1 MLTLNSLALVR
12 MSKIRTILADID
24 SDLTDFDMPL
34 KDMNQ
39 KIPVIERLKERLRDK
54 INEGRPATLREY
66 QRAGYDH
73 IQKGNAIGDAKD
85 FLDSKFPNSWASNQS
100 LFLLDANANVNAFV
114 YAKDVVL
121 DINVGGMNE
130 QCIINYTTILA
141 FAERILKEK
150 QGKEYYIF
158 QWLDEDSIKFLGCYV
173 LCREKSLY
181 ENKIFFD
188 DLYKDTLEIP
198 KK

>member
-1 MLTLNSLALVR
+1 MHTLNSLALVR

-24 SDLTDFDMPL
+24 LDATDFGVSH
-34 KDMNQ
+34 KDVNQ
-39 KIPVIERLKERLRDK
+39 KISMEDDMRKR
-54 INEGRPATLREY
+54 INQGKPATLGQY
-66 QRAGYDH
+66 QIAGYDH
-73 IQKGNAIGDAKD
+73 IQKGNAIRGAKD

-100 LFLLDANANVNAFV
+100 LFCLDANANVNAFV

-121 DINVGGMNE
+121 DIYVGGMNE
-130 QCIINYTTILA
+130 QCIINYKTILA
-141 FAERILKEK
+141 FAERILKEE

-158 QWLDEDSIKFLGCYV
+158 QWLGEDSIKYLGCYV

>member
-1 MLTLNSLALVR
+1 MNTLNSLALVR

-24 SDLTDFDMPL
+24 SDATDFDITH

-39 KIPVIERLKERLRDK
+39 KISTKDRLRER
-54 INEGRPATLREY
+54 INQGEPATLGQY
-66 QRAGYDH
+66 QLAGYDH
-73 IQKGNAIGDAKD
+73 IQKGNAISGAKD

-121 DINVGGMNE
+121 DINVGDMNE

-158 QWLDEDSIKFLGCYV
+158 QWLGEDSIKYLGCYV

-188 DLYKDTLEIP
+188 NLYKDTLEIP

>member
-1 MLTLNSLALVR
+1 MNTLNSLALVR

-24 SDLTDFDMPL
+24 SDATDLDLTP
-34 KDMNQ
+34 KDLNRKISREDGMREQINQ
-39 KIPVIERLKERLRDK
+39 GEPVALRGYN
-54 INEGRPATLREY
+54 I
-66 QRAGYDH
+66 AGYDH
-73 IQKGNAIGDAKD
+73 IQKGNAIKGAKE

-158 QWLDEDSIKFLGCYV
+158 QWLGEDSIKYLGCYV

-188 DLYKDTLEIP
+188 NLYKDTLEIP

>member
-1 MLTLNSLALVR
+1 MRTLNSLALVR

-24 SDLTDFDMPL
+24 SDATITP
-34 KDMNQ
+34 KDVNQ
-39 KIPVIERLKERLRDK
+39 KNSMKEDVMQKR
-54 INEGRPATLREY
+54 INQGKPATLGQY
-66 QRAGYDH
+66 QIAGYDH
-73 IQKGNAIGDAKD
+73 IQKGNAIMGAKD

-121 DINVGGMNE
+121 DMYVGGMDE

-158 QWLDEDSIKFLGCYV
+158 QWLGEDSIKYLGCYF

-181 ENKIFFD
+181 ENKIFLD
-188 DLYKDTLEIP
+188 NLYKDTLEIP

>member
-1 MLTLNSLALVR
+1 MRTLNSLALVR

-24 SDLTDFDMPL
+24 SDATITP
-34 KDMNQ
+34 KDVNQ
-39 KIPVIERLKERLRDK
+39 KNSMKEDVMQKR
-54 INEGRPATLREY
+54 INQGKPATLGQY
-66 QRAGYDH
+66 QIAGYDH
-73 IQKGNAIGDAKD
+73 IQKGNAIMGAKD

-121 DINVGGMNE
+121 DMYVGGMDE
-130 QCIINYTTILA
+130 QCIINYKTILD

-158 QWLDEDSIKFLGCYV
+158 QWLGEDSIKYLGCYV

-181 ENKIFFD
+181 ENKIFLD
-188 DLYKDTLEIP
+188 NQYKDTLEIP

>member
-1 MLTLNSLALVR
+1 MHTLNSLALVR

-24 SDLTDFDMPL
+24 SDATDYLDVTP
-34 KDMNQ
+34 KDLNRKISGEDGMREQINQ
-39 KIPVIERLKERLRDK
+39 GEPVALRRYN
-54 INEGRPATLREY
+54 I
-66 QRAGYDH
+66 AGYDH
-73 IQKGNAIGDAKD
+73 IQKGNAIKGAKD

-100 LFLLDANANVNAFV
+100 LFFLDANVNAFV

-121 DINVGGMNE
+121 DMYVGGMNE
-130 QCIINYTTILA
+130 QCIINYTTSLA
-141 FAERILKEK
+141 FAERILKEE

-158 QWLDEDSIKFLGCYV
+158 QWLGENSIKFLGCYL
-173 LCREKSLY
+173 LCRGKSLY

>member
-24 SDLTDFDMPL
+24 LDATDLDLTPKLTPKDVNHNISMVDVTREQINRGVPL
-34 KDMNQ
+34 KLGLY
-39 KIPVIERLKERLRDK
+39 KL
-54 INEGRPATLREY
+54 
-66 QRAGYDH
+66 AGYDH
-73 IQKGNAIGDAKD
+73 IQKGNAISGAKD

-100 LFLLDANANVNAFV
+100 LFLLGANANVNAFV
-114 YAKDVVL
+114 YAKEVVL
-121 DINVGGMNE
+121 DIYVGGMNE
-130 QCIINYTTILA
+130 QCIINYKTILD
-141 FAERILKEK
+141 FAERILKEE

-158 QWLDEDSIKFLGCYV
+158 QWLGEDSIKYLGCYV
-173 LCREKSLY
+173 LCRKKSLY

-188 DLYKDTLEIP
+188 SLYKDTLEIP

>member
-1 MLTLNSLALVR
+1 MHTLNSLAFVR

-24 SDLTDFDMPL
+24 SDATDFDMPL
-34 KDMNQ
+34 KDVNHHNHLQ
-39 KIPVIERLKERLRDK
+39 DHLRDK
-54 INEGRPATLREY
+54 INQGKPATLGQY
-66 QRAGYDH
+66 QLAGYDH
-73 IQKGNAIGDAKD
+73 IQKGNAISGAKD

-121 DINVGGMNE
+121 DIYVGGMDE
-130 QCIINYTTILA
+130 QCIINYKTILA
-141 FAERILKEK
+141 FADRILKEK

-158 QWLDEDSIKFLGCYV
+158 QWLGEDSIKYLGCYV

-188 DLYKDTLEIP
+188 SLYKDTLEIP

>member
-1 MLTLNSLALVR
+1 MNTLNSLALVR

-24 SDLTDFDMPL
+24 SDATDLDLTP
-34 KDMNQ
+34 KDLNRKISREDGMREQINQ
-39 KIPVIERLKERLRDK
+39 GEPVALRGYN
-54 INEGRPATLREY
+54 I
-66 QRAGYDH
+66 AGYDH

-100 LFLLDANANVNAFV
+100 LFCLDANANVNAFV

-121 DINVGGMNE
+121 DIYVGGMNE
-130 QCIINYTTILA
+130 QCIINYKTILD

-158 QWLDEDSIKFLGCYV
+158 QWLGEDSIKYLGCYV

-188 DLYKDTLEIP
+188 NLYKDTLEIP

>member
-24 SDLTDFDMPL
+24 SDATDFDITL
-34 KDMNQ
+34 KDVNQ
-39 KIPVIERLKERLRDK
+39 NISIVDVMQER
-54 INEGRPATLREY
+54 INQGKPATLGQY
-66 QRAGYDH
+66 QIAGYDH
-73 IQKGNAIGDAKD
+73 IQKGNAISGAKD

-121 DINVGGMNE
+121 DMYVGGMNE
-130 QCIINYTTILA
+130 QCIINYTTSLA
-141 FAERILKEK
+141 FAERILKEE

-158 QWLDEDSIKFLGCYV
+158 QWLGEDSIKYLGCYL
-173 LCREKSLY
+173 LCPGKSLY

>member
-1 MLTLNSLALVR
+1 MHTLNKLTLAR
-12 MSKIRTILADID
+12 MSKIRTILSDIDID
-24 SDLTDFDMPL
+24 SIDDTLDNIAIKTVNSKRSVPEEIKKRIDQGYPESL
-34 KDMNQ
+34 GEY
-39 KIPVIERLKERLRDK
+39 KI
-54 INEGRPATLREY
+54 
-66 QRAGYDH
+66 AGYDH
-73 IQKGNAIGDAKD
+73 IQKGNAIRGAKD

-100 LFLLDANANVNAFV
+100 LFCLGANANVNAFV

-121 DINVGGMNE
+121 DIYVGGMNE
-130 QCIINYTTILA
+130 QCIINYKTILA
-141 FAERILKEK
+141 FADRILKEE
-150 QGKEYYIF
+150 QGQEYYIF
-158 QWLDEDSIKFLGCYV
+158 QWLGEDSIKFLGCYV

>member
-1 MLTLNSLALVR
+1 MNTLNSLALVR

-24 SDLTDFDMPL
+24 SDATDLHLTP
-34 KDMNQ
+34 KDVNQ
-39 KIPVIERLKERLRDK
+39 KISIVDVMRER
-54 INEGRPATLREY
+54 INQGKPATLGQY
-66 QRAGYDH
+66 QLAGYDH
-73 IQKGNAIGDAKD
+73 IQKGNAIKGAKD

-158 QWLDEDSIKFLGCYV
+158 QWLGEDSIKYLGCYV

-181 ENKIFFD
+181 ENKIFLD
-188 DLYKDTLEIP
+188 NLYKDTLEIP

>member
-1 MLTLNSLALVR
+1 MLTLNSLALMR
-12 MSKIRTILADID
+12 MSKIRTILPDID
-24 SDLTDFDMPL
+24 SDATNLDL
-34 KDMNQ
+34 LHKDVNQ
-39 KIPVIERLKERLRDK
+39 KISIKEDVMQKR
-54 INEGRPATLREY
+54 INQGKPASLGQY
-66 QRAGYDH
+66 QIAGYDH
-73 IQKGNAIGDAKD
+73 IQKGNAIMGAKD

-100 LFLLDANANVNAFV
+100 LFFLGANANVNAFV

-121 DINVGGMNE
+121 DIYVGGMNE
-130 QCIINYTTILA
+130 QCIINYKTILA
-141 FAERILKEK
+141 FAERILNEE

-158 QWLDEDSIKFLGCYV
+158 QWLGEDSIKYLGCYV

>member
-1 MLTLNSLALVR
+1 MHTLNSLALVR

-24 SDLTDFDMPL
+24 LDATDLDITP
-34 KDMNQ
+34 KDVNQ
-39 KIPVIERLKERLRDK
+39 KISIVDVTRER
-54 INEGRPATLREY
+54 INQGKPATLGQY
-66 QRAGYDH
+66 QLAGYDH
-73 IQKGNAIGDAKD
+73 IQKGNAISGAKD

-121 DINVGGMNE
+121 DIYVGGMNE
-130 QCIINYTTILA
+130 QCIINYKTILA
-141 FAERILKEK
+141 FADRILKEK

-158 QWLDEDSIKFLGCYV
+158 QWLGEDSIKFLGCYV

>member
-1 MLTLNSLALVR
+1 MHTLNSLALVR

-24 SDLTDFDMPL
+24 SDATDLDLTP
-34 KDMNQ
+34 KDVNQ
-39 KIPVIERLKERLRDK
+39 NISIVDVTRERINQGKPAALGEYKI
-54 INEGRPATLREY
+54 
-66 QRAGYDH
+66 AGYDH
-73 IQKGNAIGDAKD
+73 IQKGNAIRGAKD

-121 DINVGGMNE
+121 DIYVGGMNE

-141 FAERILKEK
+141 FAERILKEE

-158 QWLDEDSIKFLGCYV
+158 QWLGEDSIKFLGCYV
-173 LCREKSLY
+173 LCRGKSLY

>member
-24 SDLTDFDMPL
+24 LDATNLDLPH
-34 KDMNQ
+34 KDVNHNIPIVDAFRRVINRGVVPVNLGGY
-39 KIPVIERLKERLRDK
+39 KI
-54 INEGRPATLREY
+54 
-66 QRAGYDH
+66 AGYDY
-73 IQKGNAIGDAKD
+73 IQKGNAIRGAKD

-100 LFLLDANANVNAFV
+100 LFFLDANANVNAFV

-121 DINVGGMNE
+121 DMYVGGMNE

-141 FAERILKEK
+141 FAERILKEE

-158 QWLDEDSIKFLGCYV
+158 QWLGEDSIKYLGCY
-173 LCREKSLY
+173 LLWREKSLY
-181 ENKIFFD
+181 ENKIFLVGSEED
-188 DLYKDTLEIP
+188 DTLEIP

>member
-24 SDLTDFDMPL
+24 LDATDLDLTP

-39 KIPVIERLKERLRDK
+39 KISQEEVNRKLINQGVPVNLAGYKV
-54 INEGRPATLREY
+54 
-66 QRAGYDH
+66 AGYDH
-73 IQKGNAIGDAKD
+73 IQKGNAISGAKD

-100 LFLLDANANVNAFV
+100 LFLLDDNANVNAFV

-121 DINVGGMNE
+121 DIYVGGMDE
-130 QCIINYTTILA
+130 QCIINYETILD

-158 QWLDEDSIKFLGCYV
+158 QWLGEDSIKYLGCYV

-181 ENKIFFD
+181 ENKIFFEN
-188 DLYKDTLEIP
+188 LNKDTLEIP

>member
-1 MLTLNSLALVR
+1 MHTLNSLALVR

-24 SDLTDFDMPL
+24 SDATDFDMPL
-34 KDMNQ
+34 KDVNQ
-39 KIPVIERLKERLRDK
+39 HYLLKDRMRDK
-54 INEGRPATLREY
+54 INQGEPATLGQY
-66 QRAGYDH
+66 QLAGYDH
-73 IQKGNAIGDAKD
+73 IQKGNAISGAKD

-100 LFLLDANANVNAFV
+100 LFLLNANANVNAFV

-121 DINVGGMNE
+121 DIYVGGMNE
-130 QCIINYTTILA
+130 QCIINYKTILA
-141 FAERILKEK
+141 FAERILKEE

-158 QWLDEDSIKFLGCYV
+158 QWLGEDSIKYLGCYL

-188 DLYKDTLEIP
+188 NLYKDTLEIP

>member
-24 SDLTDFDMPL
+24 SDATDLHLTP
-34 KDMNQ
+34 KDVNQ
-39 KIPVIERLKERLRDK
+39 KISIVDVMRER
-54 INEGRPATLREY
+54 INQGKPATLGQY
-66 QRAGYDH
+66 QLAGYDH
-73 IQKGNAIGDAKD
+73 IQKGNAISGAKD

-100 LFLLDANANVNAFV
+100 LFCLDANANVNAFV

-121 DINVGGMNE
+121 DIYVGGMNE
-130 QCIINYTTILA
+130 QCIINYKTILD

-158 QWLDEDSIKFLGCYV
+158 QWLGEDSIKYLGCYV

-181 ENKIFFD
+181 ENKIFLD
-188 DLYKDTLEIP
+188 NLYKDTLEIP

>member
-24 SDLTDFDMPL
+24 SDATNLDLPH
-34 KDMNQ
+34 KDANHN
-39 KIPVIERLKERLRDK
+39 ISIVDAYRRVINRGVVPVNL
-54 INEGRPATLREY
+54 GQY
-66 QRAGYDH
+66 QTAGYDH
-73 IQKGNAIGDAKD
+73 IQKGNAIRGAKD

-100 LFLLDANANVNAFV
+100 LFFLDANANVNAFV

-121 DINVGGMNE
+121 DIFVGGMNE
-130 QCIINYTTILA
+130 QCIINYPTILA
-141 FAERILKEK
+141 FAERILNEE

-158 QWLDEDSIKFLGCYV
+158 QWLGEDSIKYLGCYV

-181 ENKIFFD
+181 ENKIFLGGSEED
-188 DLYKDTLEIP
+188 DTLEIP

>member
-24 SDLTDFDMPL
+24 SDATDLHLTP
-34 KDMNQ
+34 KDVNQ
-39 KIPVIERLKERLRDK
+39 KISIVDVMRER
-54 INEGRPATLREY
+54 INQGKPATLGQY
-66 QRAGYDH
+66 QLAGYDH
-73 IQKGNAIGDAKD
+73 IQKGNAIKGAKD

-121 DINVGGMNE
+121 DIYVGGMNE
-130 QCIINYTTILA
+130 QCIINYKTILD

-158 QWLDEDSIKFLGCYV
+158 QWLGEDSIKYLGCYV

>member
-1 MLTLNSLALVR
+1 MRTLNSLALVR

-24 SDLTDFDMPL
+24 SDATITP
-34 KDMNQ
+34 KDVNQ
-39 KIPVIERLKERLRDK
+39 KNSIEDVMQKR
-54 INEGRPATLREY
+54 INQGEPATLGQY
-66 QRAGYDH
+66 QIAGYDH
-73 IQKGNAIGDAKD
+73 IQKGNAIWGAKD

-121 DINVGGMNE
+121 DIYVGGMNE

-141 FAERILKEK
+141 FAERILKEE

-158 QWLDEDSIKFLGCYV
+158 QWLGEDSIKFLGCYV
-173 LCREKSLY
+173 LCRGKSIY

>member
-24 SDLTDFDMPL
+24 LDATDFDMPL

-39 KIPVIERLKERLRDK
+39 KNSVKEHLKDK
-54 INEGRPATLREY
+54 INEGKPATLREY
-66 QRAGYDH
+66 KMAGYDH
-73 IQKGNAIGDAKD
+73 IQKGNAIWDAKD

-121 DINVGGMNE
+121 DIYGGGMNE
-130 QCIINYTTILA
+130 QCIINYNTILA
-141 FAERILKEK
+141 FAERILKEE

-158 QWLDEDSIKFLGCYV
+158 QWLGEDSIKYLGCYV

>member
-1 MLTLNSLALVR
+1 MHTLNSLALVR
-12 MSKIRTILADID
+12 MSKIRTILAEID
-24 SDLTDFDMPL
+24 SDATDLDLTP
-34 KDMNQ
+34 KDLNRKISREDGMREQINQ
-39 KIPVIERLKERLRDK
+39 GEPVALRGYN
-54 INEGRPATLREY
+54 I
-66 QRAGYDH
+66 AGYDH
-73 IQKGNAIGDAKD
+73 IQKGNAIKGAKD

-158 QWLDEDSIKFLGCYV
+158 QWLGEDSIKYLGCYV

-188 DLYKDTLEIP
+188 NLYKDTLEIP

>member
-24 SDLTDFDMPL
+24 SDATDFHVTL
-34 KDMNQ
+34 KDMNR
-39 KIPVIERLKERLRDK
+39 KISEKDNMLERINQGEPVALRGYN
-54 INEGRPATLREY
+54 I
-66 QRAGYDH
+66 AGYDH
-73 IQKGNAIGDAKD
+73 IQKGNAIMGAKD

-100 LFLLDANANVNAFV
+100 LFLLNANANVNAFV

-121 DINVGGMNE
+121 DIYVGGMNE

-141 FAERILKEK
+141 FAERILKEE

-158 QWLDEDSIKFLGCYV
+158 QWLGEDSIKFLGCYL
-173 LCREKSLY
+173 LCRGKSLY
-181 ENKIFFD
+181 ENKLFLE
-188 DLYKDTLEIP
+188 DLHKDTLEIP

>member
-24 SDLTDFDMPL
+24 SDATDLDLTPIL
-34 KDMNQ
+34 TPKDVNQ
-39 KIPVIERLKERLRDK
+39 KISIVDVCRKRINQGKPAALGEYK
-54 INEGRPATLREY
+54 I
-66 QRAGYDH
+66 AGYDH
-73 IQKGNAIGDAKD
+73 IQKGNAIKDAKD

-100 LFLLDANANVNAFV
+100 LFCLDANANVNAFV

-121 DINVGGMNE
+121 DIYVGGMNE
-130 QCIINYTTILA
+130 QCIINYKTILD

-158 QWLDEDSIKFLGCYV
+158 QWLGEDSIKYLGCYV